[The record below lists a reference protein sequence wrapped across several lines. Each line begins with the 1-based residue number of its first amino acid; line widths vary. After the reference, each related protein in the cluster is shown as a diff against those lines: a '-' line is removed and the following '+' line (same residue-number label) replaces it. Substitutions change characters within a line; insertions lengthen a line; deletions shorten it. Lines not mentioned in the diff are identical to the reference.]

1 MESVELKVSDPF
13 SSPVGA
19 FVLDTLTVGMYT
31 DARDAVREYIQNSL
45 DGIRLGVSQGLLAD
59 KDGRIEVRQSAAL
72 DELAISDNGAGIASA
87 LAAQTLLSIGK
98 SSKRIG
104 QNAGFRGIGRLAGIA
119 YCDTLVF
126 ETSHAGEDTGTR
138 IEFDCAKLRGNFD
151 PNKSG
156 PTEDLE
162 KVMRSSCNVTDY
174 ETTTDSHFFR
184 VRMKRLKG
192 DGRNFLEFD
201 YLHQYLCQYAPV
213 DYDSQKFLWASE
225 IRKRITGGAFT
236 VPTVNIEL
244 VDDDKKRHQIRKP
257 YRNRH
262 RIHGGDTLEVLG
274 VEFFDDPTDEK
285 RYWGWYSKSE
295 LLGSITDRECAGL
308 RIRVENILVGG
319 PQLTRQFFA
328 SDSGSNDRF
337 NNYFVGEIFLKP
349 GLVVPNARRDG
360 FEDTAAWRSVRS
372 ELEELAKMLSAQVRS
387 SSTNRNKSV
396 SKLKAEV
403 EKIISQ
409 ADNHR
414 DQGFTSEDDKL
425 SQIAKIEKQ
434 VKKVVSART
443 KDRSAEETAEIE
455 KLKAKLSRKKDEIA
469 KVKNYAVKTLQ
480 GVLNKKQL
488 IVLRAVYDVLKTE
501 LDEKTYSDIKEKIER
516 SLKQPKKSG

>member
-31 DARDAVREYIQNSL
+31 DARDAIREYIQNSL
-45 DGIRLGVSQGLLAD
+45 DGIRHGVDQGLLAE
-59 KDGRIEVRQSAAL
+59 KDGQIEVRQSAAL
-72 DELAISDNGAGIASA
+72 DELVISDNGAGIESA

-104 QNAGFRGIGRLAGIA
+104 KNAGFRGIGRLAGIA

-126 ETSHAGEDTGTR
+126 ETSHAGEETGTR

-151 PNKSG
+151 PNKAG
-156 PTEDLE
+156 EAEDLE
-162 KVMRSSCNVTDY
+162 TVMRGCCRITDF
-174 ETTTDSHFFR
+174 EAPVGAHFFR
-184 VRMKRLKG
+184 VHMKRLKG
-192 DGRNFLEFD
+192 DGRKFLEFD
-201 YLHQYLCQYAPV
+201 YLYEYLSQYAPV
-213 DYDSQKFLWASE
+213 DYDSQKFMWASE
-225 IRKRITGGAFT
+225 IRKRVAGQEFT

-244 VDDDKKRHQIRKP
+244 TGDDKRRYQIRKP

-262 RIHGGDTLEVLG
+262 RIHGGDTLEILG
-274 VEFFDDPTDEK
+274 VEFFDDPTGEK
-285 RYWGWYSKSE
+285 RYWGWYSQSE
-295 LLGSITDRECAGL
+295 LLGSITDRESAGL

-319 PQLTRQFFA
+319 PQLTRRFFA
-328 SDSGSNDRF
+328 SESGSNDRF

-349 GLVVPNARRDG
+349 GLVVPNARRDE
-360 FEDTAAWRSVRS
+360 FEDTDAWRSVRT
-372 ELEELAKMLSAQVRS
+372 ELEELAKALSTQVRS

-409 ADNHR
+409 ADNHK
-414 DQGFTSEDDKL
+414 DQGFTSEDDKQ

-434 VKKVVSART
+434 FEKVVSART
-443 KDRSAEETAEIE
+443 KDRSTEEAAEIDQ
-455 KLKAKLSRKKDEIA
+455 LKAKLSRKKDEIT
-469 KVKNYAVKTLQ
+469 KVKSYAVKTLK
-480 GVLNKKQL
+480 GVLNKKQDV
-488 IVLRAVYDVLKTE
+488 VLRAVFDVLKTE
-501 LDEKTYSDIKEKIER
+501 LDEKKYGEIKEKIELR
-516 SLKQPKKSG
+516 LKQPKKSG